1 MAFRLVL
8 AGPKSA
14 CDHDGRIMLL
24 TSPIRA
30 RVITV
35 TNMHNKEYLV
45 RKTIRE
51 NIIETH
57 QLKENDKEK
66 NDNQEIRTLQ
76 QIN

>member
-14 CDHDGRIMLL
+14 CGRDGRTMLL

-30 RVITV
+30 RVITA
-35 TNMHNKEYLV
+35 TNTIKNIWSEI
-45 RKTIRE
+45 KTIRE

-57 QLKENDKEK
+57 QLKENEEEK

>member
-1 MAFRLVL
+1 MAFRLVF

-14 CDHDGRIMLL
+14 YGHDGRIMLL

-30 RVITV
+30 IWS
-35 TNMHNKEYLV
+35 EI
-45 RKTIRE
+45 KTIRE

-57 QLKENDKEK
+57 QLKENEEK
-66 NDNQEIRTLQ
+66 NHNQEIRTLQ

>member
-1 MAFRLVL
+1 
-8 AGPKSA
+8 
-14 CDHDGRIMLL
+14 MLL

-30 RVITV
+30 RVITA
-35 TNMHNKEYLV
+35 TNTIKNIWSEI
-45 RKTIRE
+45 KTIRE

-57 QLKENDKEK
+57 QLKENEEEK